1 MKLPTS
7 KMLLSDIK
15 QIEAAVLEGGIA
27 AETEAS
33 NIQLAMWLMQ
43 NAVQKKETDIAK
55 VNEEN
60 QSIQSIIT
68 RLNENARLLKQ
79 HLDHLH
85 LGSQMQEPI
94 LDISTSGYFSI
105 EYSSSDAGSAVEMEA
120 ASSGRCQSCL
130 HYGKCACC

>member
-1 MKLPTS
+1 M
-7 KMLLSDIK
+7 K

-33 NIQLAMWLMQ
+33 NIQLAMWRMQ
-43 NAVQKKETDIAK
+43 IAVQKKEADIAK

-85 LGSQMQEPI
+85 LESQM
-94 LDISTSGYFSI
+94 
-105 EYSSSDAGSAVEMEA
+105 
-120 ASSGRCQSCL
+120 
-130 HYGKCACC
+130 